1 VMNSIIQSKK
11 ECYVCHRQGVLHK
24 HHVFGGSN
32 RKNSERYG
40 MTVWLCPAD
49 HNMSDKGIHFNRK
62 LDLRIK
68 CACQE
73 KWLQSGRTKEEF
85 IRIFGKWWIR

>member
-1 VMNSIIQSKK
+1 MMNSIIQSKK

-49 HNMSDKGIHFNRK
+49 HNMSDITQCLPTNCRTRRK
-62 LDLRIK
+62 
-68 CACQE
+68 A
-73 KWLQSGRTKEEF
+73 
-85 IRIFGKWWIR
+85 